1 MTRSPRLLPYART
14 ACCRT
19 SLATIVGWGLPFA
32 EIALGL
38 LLLAGIATRVVAAA
52 SAILLVIFI
61 AAVASAAARGLS
73 IDCGCFG
80 GGGEVAPG
88 QTAYGI
94 EILRDIGLLLLAVWL
109 VWQPRQ
115 PVYAGSVLQ
124 RGASDTGIGMSSS
137 KNVDARERAR
147 LAAEQAAAR
156 KRDQRILIS
165 VVAAFVVLVVAG
177 GILFQGW
184 RSSRSPSAAPSAS
197 SSAAPVTITNGK
209 PIPLGSAD
217 APVTITLYEDFHCPH
232 CADFEEEFGPTI
244 TQAQES
250 GAARVEL
257 YPMSFIDEGS
267 ITAANAMACAAEAGF
282 GQAYYLGLFAN
293 HTLQWSDPQL
303 IELATKVGRNAV
315 GRVQDLREPGGPTP
329 TG

>member
-1 MTRSPRLLPYART
+1 
-14 ACCRT
+14 
-19 SLATIVGWGLPFA
+19 
-32 EIALGL
+32 
-38 LLLAGIATRVVAAA
+38 
-52 SAILLVIFI
+52 
-61 AAVASAAARGLS
+61 
-73 IDCGCFG
+73 
-80 GGGEVAPG
+80 
-88 QTAYGI
+88 
-94 EILRDIGLLLLAVWL
+94 
-109 VWQPRQ
+109 
-115 PVYAGSVLQ
+115 
-124 RGASDTGIGMSSS
+124 MSSS
-137 KNVDARERAR
+137 KNLSARERAR

-257 YPMSFIDEGS
+257 YPMSFIDEGLDNS
-267 ITAANAMACAAEAGF
+267 
-282 GQAYYLGLFAN
+282 GQRDGLRRRSQASVRR
-293 HTLQWSDPQL
+293 TIS
-303 IELATKVGRNAV
+303 GCS
-315 GRVQDLREPGGPTP
+315 PTTRCSGVIP
-329 TG
+329 S